1 MRGLKDEGL
10 IFSILKC
17 LSLQEARRLWNVQR
31 RFFKVLD
38 SKVIPLLALYER
50 EWNVVSHFMQCPIG
64 CTEGHPRFEYN
75 YDNVCIE
82 AVLHHDYEGLML
94 LSRCGYDFKA
104 IRRDPRMHRFTREAL
119 QEGSSEKLFMLR
131 SIDFD
136 YGEILSDC
144 IARGEL
150 ANSLLLN
157 RSITVDFLGI
167 RMAYQCSALE
177 FASTDYVERQLASLC
192 GSRDGLFRVPFIMAA
207 FIKAG
212 ASPSCFMRPDGCW
225 YLLLLAL
232 ASESF
237 NFVYLLVKEAV
248 HIDAIFQ
255 RHNGPFLTLVHKALQ
270 QRRFFVLELL
280 AFCGFRLGRE
290 EGVQQQFDQLVLTS
304 GQEEDFLPVECL
316 WAIGYSLQGFAE
328 RCQVEFQEF
337 IQSRL
342 EEPQLGQLLCDGEG
356 NRQDQLGPR
365 YAGVHPAIK
374 RLAALDRHV
383 LEPHFRSREFL
394 DFVDGLLGKRAFVA
408 LRQIVEVCPNA
419 FEAYFQE
426 HYGALEALLFD
437 AFLLRDIALIVDL
450 SSLSFPL
457 APFFAR
463 RQAEVDGV
471 LLNTW
476 LPNKCWTE
484 LVMLKNE
491 VRQWSFP
498 TFFERNCERSD
509 AFVLGI
515 IENGYW
521 FDLHN
526 LVQLAF
532 DFPSFFHRCF
542 AAVSQAVLQFIA
554 APHPHFVLLRE
565 LSALNFPWT
574 RFMEVHREQI
584 VPSKHHDF
592 LQFVISV
599 NGFELGSK
607 VYDVVEET
615 CRLYHSMAAS
625 MFNSSS
631 SSPDTAT
638 GAATGDHADDASRGK
653 EQEKLARHGEREV
666 LQNTRRPATV
676 RLRAALKRVRP
687 HRESEGEASSA
698 TGGSS
703 SSSSASSC
711 SAAGASPSSSSERS
725 SSQDSA
731 LLPELATGRMLEE
744 AQLSTR
750 SKAKELLR
758 KVQQKKLETKKVLM
772 LMLCKGAYCWNP
784 LKVDPEKGSSGSSS
798 SEESLPVS
806 AKENSSWADIEG
818 VVNFLESREDMQILH
833 GSLAALVHHLPPP
846 PPPPP
851 GVALYAG
858 AAQPGAAFAVPQAP
872 AGAPPPAPAAG
883 LPPPIGAPQPLLLLQ
898 GLQLPALPQQAG
910 AAQNTASQLVFHI
923 ICLPGRGEER
933 TFTPKIELFWQDVL
947 EPYLPTRTSGG

>member
-1 MRGLKDEGL
+1 MAGTGGHELRGLKDEGL

-17 LSLQEARRLWNVQR
+17 LSLREARGLWNVQW
-31 RFFKVLD
+31 RFFQVLD
-38 SKVIPLLALYER
+38 SKVIPLLALHER
-50 EWNVVSHFMQCPIG
+50 DWTVVSYFMQCPAG
-64 CTEGHPRFEYN
+64 CSEGHHRFEYN
-75 YDNVCIE
+75 CDNVCIE
-82 AVLHHDYEGLML
+82 AVLHQDYEGLML
-94 LSRCGYDFKA
+94 LSRCGYEFRA
-104 IRRDPRMHRFTREAL
+104 IQRDHRIHRFAREAL
-119 QEGSSEKLFMLR
+119 QEGSSERLFMLR

-136 YGEILSDC
+136 YGEILTDC

-157 RSITVDFLGI
+157 RSITVDFLGM

-207 FIKAG
+207 FVKAG
-212 ASPSCFMRPDGCW
+212 ASPSCFLRPDGCW

-248 HIDAIFQ
+248 HIDAVFQ

-280 AFCGFRLGRE
+280 AYCGFRLGRE
-290 EGVQQQFDQLVLTS
+290 DRVQQQFDQLVLRS
-304 GQEEDFLPVECL
+304 GQNEDFLPVECL

-328 RCQVEFQEF
+328 RCQGEFQEF

-342 EEPQLGQLLCDGEG
+342 EAPQLGQLIGDGEG
-356 NRQDQLGPR
+356 NRRDQLGPR
-365 YAGVHPAIK
+365 CAGVHPAIK
-374 RLAALDRHV
+374 RFAALDRHV
-383 LEPHFRSREFL
+383 LEPHFRSRQFL
-394 DFVDGLLGKRAFVA
+394 DFVDGLLAKRAFVA

-419 FEAYFQE
+419 FEAYFLE

-484 LVMLKNE
+484 LAMLKNE

-498 TFFERNCERSD
+498 TFFERNCGRSD

-515 IENGYW
+515 IQNGYW

-526 LVQLAF
+526 LVQLSF

-542 AAVSQAVLQFIA
+542 ASVSQAVLQFIA

-565 LSALNFPWT
+565 LSALNFPWK

-631 SSPDTAT
+631 SSQAAAL
-638 GAATGDHADDASRGK
+638 GAALGDQAVEASNGK
-653 EQEKLARHGEREV
+653 EQDKVARHGEVEV
-666 LQNTRRPATV
+666 LQSARRHVHPT
-676 RLRAALKRVRP
+676 LRATLKRVRL
-687 HRESEGEASSA
+687 HRESEGEVFSS

-703 SSSSASSC
+703 SSSSTAACSTESSNLQ
-711 SAAGASPSSSSERS
+711 E
-725 SSQDSA
+725 SA
-731 LLPELATGRMLEE
+731 LAPEVGSGRMLEE

-784 LKVDPEKGSSGSSS
+784 LKVDSEKGSSKSD
-798 SEESLPVS
+798 ESNSVS
-806 AKENSSWADIEG
+806 AKEDSSWADIEG

-846 PPPPP
+846 PPP
-851 GVALYAG
+851 GVALYPG
-858 AAQPGAAFAVPQAP
+858 AAPPGAAFAVPNAP
-872 AGAPPPAPAAG
+872 MGAPPPAPAAG
-883 LPPPIGAPQPLLLLQ
+883 LAPPIGAPQPLLLLQ
-898 GLQLPALPQQAG
+898 GLPLHALPQQAG
-910 AAQNTASQLVFHI
+910 AAQNAASQLAFHI

-933 TFTPKIELFWQDVL
+933 TFTPKIELFWEDVL